1 MGSETEDVIDKLL
14 NTLLQR
20 FKRAQEKS
28 NERDS

>member
-20 FKRAQEKS
+20 FKRSQEKS